1 MHHRILDTSW
11 TNWIVPNV
19 NLTYIFCD
27 YLYTRKEKLKYYTIK
42 WTGVWIITQWYEWY
56 IHMICAILVYCYFFL
71 SFIEMIFTYSEIRI
85 YKNLHKQNKA
95 ATRPRQS
102 IAGKLTCSRRMSSSC
117 STIGNPHVT
126 VDTNPL
132 KCPATMYLSKSH
144 RWKNKIQINVG

>member
-27 YLYTRKEKLKYYTIK
+27 YLYTRKEKLKCYTIK

-56 IHMICAILVYCYFFL
+56 IHMICAILVNCYFFL

-95 ATRPRQS
+95 ATRPRQ
-102 IAGKLTCSRRMSSSC
+102 ASRVNSRALDGWAVPVPLLATLMLPLIQTRLNVQQQC
-117 STIGNPHVT
+117 TYPNPT
-126 VDTNPL
+126 DGRT
-132 KCPATMYLSKSH
+132 KYK
-144 RWKNKIQINVG
+144 